1 MASVDILAYC
11 GAEANTF
18 QQIVVTYFNV
28 YYFVFVFGQEGG
40 GLASSVSISLVK
52 ANIGDLVAQRSASQ
66 GREAGA
72 AMEKKFVKA
81 GLSALCVLEFASWLL
96 PPRLLKVRLNV
107 CQPLTK
113 QVKDKQCW
121 PTVLFPLLSKLH
133 HCLLLYPASS
143 SNFVCPLCGNQ
154 VSWK

>member
-72 AMEKKFVKA
+72 AMEKKMSRLAFQ
-81 GLSALCVLEFASWLL
+81 LFAFWSL
-96 PPRLLKVRLNV
+96 
-107 CQPLTK
+107 
-113 QVKDKQCW
+113 QVGFCH
-121 PTVLFPLLSKLH
+121 LA
-133 HCLLLYPASS
+133 C
-143 SNFVCPLCGNQ
+143 
-154 VSWK
+154 